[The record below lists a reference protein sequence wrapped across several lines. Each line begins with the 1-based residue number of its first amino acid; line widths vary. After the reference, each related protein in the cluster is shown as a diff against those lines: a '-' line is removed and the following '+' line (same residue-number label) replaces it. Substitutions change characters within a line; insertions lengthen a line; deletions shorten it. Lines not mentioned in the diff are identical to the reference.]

1 MEKEVIENKLRRM
14 PHKFFFVNGKS
25 FKTIHNSKENAITML
40 MEMSDFSDN
49 ISLNYDMWSE
59 EYVVEMVL

>member
-1 MEKEVIENKLRRM
+1 MEKEVIENKLRRI

-40 MEMSDFSDN
+40 MEMSTFSDN
-49 ISLNYDMWSE
+49 ISLKYNMWDK
-59 EYVVEMVL
+59 EYAVEMIV

>member
-1 MEKEVIENKLRRM
+1 MEKEVIENKLRRI
-14 PHKFFFVNGKS
+14 PHKFFFVNDKS

-49 ISLNYDMWSE
+49 ISLNYDIWSE

>member
-1 MEKEVIENKLRRM
+1 MEKEVIENKLRRI
-14 PHKFFFVNGKS
+14 PHKFFFVNDKS

-49 ISLNYDMWSE
+49 ITLKYNMRDE
-59 EYVVEMVL
+59 EYVVEMLL

>member
-1 MEKEVIENKLRRM
+1 MEKEVIENKLRRI

-25 FKTIHNSKENAITML
+25 FKTMHNNKENAITML
-40 MEMSDFSDN
+40 MEMSTFSDN
-49 ISLNYDMWSE
+49 ILLNYNKWSE

>member
-1 MEKEVIENKLRRM
+1 MEKEVIENKLRCI

-25 FKTIHNSKENAITML
+25 FKTIHNNKENAITML
-40 MEMSDFSDN
+40 MEMSTFSDN
-49 ISLNYDMWSE
+49 ILLNYNKFSE

>member
-1 MEKEVIENKLRRM
+1 MEKEVFENKLRRI

-25 FKTIHNSKENAITML
+25 FKTIHNNKENAITML
-40 MEMSDFSDN
+40 MEMSTFSDN
-49 ISLNYDMWSE
+49 ILLNYNKFSE

>member
-1 MEKEVIENKLRRM
+1 MEKEVIENKLRRI
-14 PHKFFFVNGKS
+14 PHKFFFVNDKS

>member
-1 MEKEVIENKLRRM
+1 MEKEVIENKLRRI

-25 FKTIHNSKENAITML
+25 FKTIHNNKENAITML
-40 MEMSDFSDN
+40 MEMSTFSDN
-49 ISLNYDMWSE
+49 ILLNYNKWSE

>member
-14 PHKFFFVNGKS
+14 PHKFFFVNDKS

-49 ISLNYDMWSE
+49 ISMNYDMWSE